1 MVKRNK
7 IAYNLK
13 VYSARK
19 VAPPVQSS
27 LPCDFDVSF
36 TAQQGTIK
44 MKENCV
50 KKSQQSRTHFDF
62 VKFRQSVYALQK
74 MQNISLS
81 RY

>member
-1 MVKRNK
+1 MPFMVKRNK

-50 KKSQQSRTHFDF
+50 KKRASR
-62 VKFRQSVYALQK
+62 VELIL
-74 MQNISLS
+74 ISLNS
-81 RY
+81 GNRFTHCKKCKISP